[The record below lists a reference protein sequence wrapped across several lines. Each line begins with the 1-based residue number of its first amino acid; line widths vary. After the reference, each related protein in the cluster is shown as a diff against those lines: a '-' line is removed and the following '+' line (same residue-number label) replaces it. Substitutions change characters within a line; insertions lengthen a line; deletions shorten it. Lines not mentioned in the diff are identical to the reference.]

1 MEETQSFVAGQLGSE
16 QCVIFA
22 PGMARGPWANMGKI
36 HMFGSERQES
46 ACLTGGRNCCN
57 AAELLWGF
65 PPVMSTLPR
74 TQPTQGVRALNPHS
88 HPGCWR

>member
-22 PGMARGPWANMGKI
+22 TGMAPGPTWAK
-36 HMFGSERQES
+36 FTCLVRSVRKEES

-57 AAELLWGF
+57 AAELLWGVL
-65 PPVMSTLPR
+65 PVMSTLPR
-74 TQPTQGVRALNPHS
+74 TQPTQGCVH
-88 HPGCWR
+88 